1 MAVSS
6 MNSPTQ
12 RLVPP
17 LRRDSNDPKFRAVE
31 LAQRGRMIL
40 DVAAA
45 DLEESE
51 QRLGPFHPTSWH
63 FRNALAEAKM
73 AWERL
78 RAEIGGTALKAAIA
92 EPPVTVLTLG
102 DDGLGNPIA
111 ILIPIDGQT
120 YHVERVAGTPLAP
133 VQWRLRRL
141 HPLLE
146 DGPYYVCRLAEG
158 DHQCDCAEWTYR
170 IAQTDTHRPC
180 KHQAALIA
188 LGWL

>member
-1 MAVSS
+1 MEALSH
-6 MNSPTQ
+6 
-12 RLVPP
+12 RPP
-17 LRRDSNDPKFRAVE
+17 SALRRDSTDPKFQAVE

-45 DLEESE
+45 DLEEAE
-51 QRLGPFHPTSWH
+51 RRLGPFHPTSWH

-73 AWERL
+73 AWDRL
-78 RAEIGGTALKAAIA
+78 RAELGGATLKAAMA
-92 EPPVTVLTLG
+92 EAPCTYLTLG
-102 DDGLGNPIA
+102 DDGIGNPIA

-120 YHVERVAGTPLAP
+120 YHVRRVAGTASAP

-141 HPLLE
+141 RTEQEGGL
-146 DGPYYVCRLAEG
+146 YYVCRLAEG
-158 DHQCDCAEWTYR
+158 LHQCDCADWTYR
-170 IAQTDTHRPC
+170 ITQSENDRPC